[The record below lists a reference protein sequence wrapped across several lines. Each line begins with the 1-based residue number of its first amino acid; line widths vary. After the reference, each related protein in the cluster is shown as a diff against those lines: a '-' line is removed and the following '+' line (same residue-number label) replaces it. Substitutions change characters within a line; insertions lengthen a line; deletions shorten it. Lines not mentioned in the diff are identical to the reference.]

1 MPTASP
7 RDIVLSGI
15 IVLVSMSF
23 LAGVFLM
30 FGLQKWLQGDP
41 LYLATLVLMPLLALA
56 VGLHIRRML
65 KAVQM

>member
-30 FGLQKWLQGDP
+30 FGLQTWLQGDS
-41 LYLATLVLMPLLALA
+41 LYLATFVLMPLLALA
-56 VGLHIRRML
+56 IGLHIRRML
-65 KAVQM
+65 KAV